1 MSLAL
6 MCQMSSYLYL
16 LIYLYPEIRTSTSIL
31 RTTIGAT
38 NTDSMLPV
46 LTLIVPVDMH
56 YTKGKWRHK
65 RYLGSTTGTFNTT
78 LVWRNSGHCKAGF
91 TGDRLYNKAQR
102 SPYDPSTHRSASS
115 PLLY

>member
-56 YTKGKWRHK
+56 YTKGKQRHK

-102 SPYDPSTHRSASS
+102 SPYDPSTHRSAPS